1 MSFLQ
6 KTFGGLTRAFYW
18 RQFFFGLFIYG
29 LCLYLISLG
38 KQPFWDKVGIVA
50 VFTLMQFLYPYAR
63 FVYHSITDFLLGNN
77 VYFFNAFFLLLFRG
91 LMAVLCWYFSPL
103 IAPLG
108 LAYLYFYHS
117 KKEKENSDF

>member
-1 MSFLQ
+1 MSFLK

-18 RQFFFGLFIYG
+18 RQFFFGLFFYG
-29 LCLYLISLG
+29 LCLYLLSLG

-77 VYFFNAFFLLLFRG
+77 VYFLNAFFLLLLRGVMALFCCFFRR
-91 LMAVLCWYFSPL
+91 LSLR
-103 IAPLG
+103 
-108 LAYLYFYHS
+108 
-117 KKEKENSDF
+117 